1 MKIRMTRAVG
11 SSVVLAGAVALFAGC
26 ENKGPAENAGASVD
40 KGVQNVKDAVNPPGP
55 GEKVG
60 RALDGK

>member
-1 MKIRMTRAVG
+1 MKMRMTRAVRR
-11 SSVVLAGAVALFAGC
+11 SVVLAGAVALFAGC
-26 ENKGPAENAGASVD
+26 ENKGPAEQAGANVD
-40 KGVQNVKDAVNPPGP
+40 KGLRNVKDAVSPPGP